1 MKGIIIWLTAIWQ
14 KLGKKEEYTF
24 EDWQRLEFRDRKPTH
39 TRGHE

>member
-1 MKGIIIWLTAIWQ
+1 MKGIIGWLKSIWL
-14 KLGKKEEYTF
+14 KLASKDELTI

>member
-1 MKGIIIWLTAIWQ
+1 MKGIIGLLTAIWR
-14 KLGKKEEYTF
+14 KLAKKEEYTI